1 MASFSIRAARPE
13 DCSDLLRLIK
23 VREGRR
29 LRGRSGGWR
38 GWPVRVSPTPPNT
51 APWLSGEGPEASS
64 GAAVP
69 AERGR
74 VWGRSAAVMG
84 EAGGAQLVLR
94 CEQKQALAQGGDGA
108 GWRGGSGQWE
118 SPLTCRYLPGTG
130 EIRGHGGSSGA
141 N

>member
-64 GAAVP
+64 GAALP

-74 VWGRSAAVMG
+74 VWGRPAAVMG

-108 GWRGGSGQWE
+108 GWGVERPMGK
-118 SPLTCRYLPGTG
+118 SPYVSL
-130 EIRGHGGSSGA
+130 SSR
-141 N
+141 NWRNTRTWRIKWC